1 MDTQNKTRH
10 SLYTGTAERHHVNCP
25 GMRNMTNN
33 RPQSVILA
41 GEKRTSAD
49 NSAEN
54 EALIIRNN

>member
-1 MDTQNKTRH
+1 MDAQNKTRH
-10 SLYTGTAERHHVNCP
+10 SGYTGTAKRHHVNCP
-25 GMRNMTNN
+25 GMRNN